1 MIAHIKLAPA
11 GLLLLLALAAP
22 QDAAQ
27 AATGPFAAMAGS
39 WSGGGT
45 LTTADGAQERLRCR
59 ATYSPAGGEDS
70 LHLSLQCASDSYK
83 FDVASDVVNR
93 DGAISGSWNEALHNA
108 SGSVSGRAS
117 GNTI

>member
-39 WSGGGT
+39 WHNRRR
-45 LTTADGAQERLRCR
+45 GAGAAALPRDIQPCR
-59 ATYSPAGGEDS
+59 RRRQPPFE
-70 LHLSLQCASDSYK
+70 
-83 FDVASDVVNR
+83 
-93 DGAISGSWNEALHNA
+93 
-108 SGSVSGRAS
+108 
-117 GNTI
+117 